1 LSQQVADHTPCPHL
15 HNTWPPVRRR
25 DAILGVRGK
34 ATRVAKTPTR
44 LFVVGSIR
52 RIDRRY
58 QAIWHNLARKK
69 VAGLS
74 GQLAEFLPN
83 RQKKYLESPAAFSPL
98 NRVGFP

>member
-1 LSQQVADHTPCPHL
+1 MLNTRHTPCPHL